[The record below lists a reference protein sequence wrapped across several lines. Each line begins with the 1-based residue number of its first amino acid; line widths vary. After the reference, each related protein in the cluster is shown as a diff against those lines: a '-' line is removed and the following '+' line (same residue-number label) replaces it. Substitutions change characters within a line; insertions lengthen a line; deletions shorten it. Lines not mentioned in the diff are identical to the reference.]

1 MRVLAIDTSTMVST
15 CAILE
20 DEKLLGEYS
29 LNQEITHS
37 ENLVPM
43 IKEMLDNL
51 ELNISHID
59 LYGIAIGPGSFTG
72 LRIGIAT
79 IKAFAHVFDKPM
91 VGVCTLEGLAFN
103 LPYRGI
109 IVPMI
114 DARRNRVYTGI
125 YRWENGN
132 IINIMEPTIMEV
144 DALLEYL
151 NQNYDNIMINGNGST
166 LHKDNI
172 ISTLGEKVELAPIGL
187 NGCRAA
193 SICELSLLKWKK
205 GQVDN
210 YYTLVPD
217 YLRESQ
223 AQRELRKKESGNHGY
238 INSRNEADGFR

>member
-59 LYGIAIGPGSFTG
+59 LYGVAIGPGSFTG

-91 VGVCTLEGLAFN
+91 VGVSTLEGLAFN

-125 YRWENGN
+125 YKWENGN
-132 IINIMEPTIMEV
+132 IINIMK
-144 DALLEYL
+144 LL
-151 NQNYDNIMINGNGST
+151 Q
-166 LHKDNI
+166 
-172 ISTLGEKVELAPIGL
+172 
-187 NGCRAA
+187 
-193 SICELSLLKWKK
+193 WK
-205 GQVDN
+205 
-210 YYTLVPD
+210 
-217 YLRESQ
+217 
-223 AQRELRKKESGNHGY
+223 
-238 INSRNEADGFR
+238 

>member
-1 MRVLAIDTSTMVST
+1 MKVLAVDTSTMIST
-15 CAILE
+15 CAVLD
-20 DEKLLGEYS
+20 DEKILGEYS

-51 ELNISHID
+51 ELSISDIN
-59 LYGIAIGPGSFTG
+59 LYGVATGPGSFTG

-79 IKAFAHVFDKPM
+79 VKSFAHVFDKPI
-91 VGVCTLEGLAFN
+91 VGVSTLEGLAFN
-103 LPYRGI
+103 LPCKGI
-109 IVPMI
+109 VVPMI

-132 IINIMEPTIMEV
+132 IINIIEPTIMEI
-144 DALLEYL
+144 DILLEYL
-151 NQNYDNIMINGNGST
+151 NKNYNNIMVNGNGAT
-166 LHKDNI
+166 LYKDKI
-172 ISTLGEKVELAPIGL
+172 ISILSDKVKLAPIGL

-193 SICELSLLKWKK
+193 SICELSLLKWKEGK
-205 GQVDN
+205 VND

-223 AQRELRKKESGNHGY
+223 AQRELRKKESGNYGY
-238 INSRNEADGFR
+238 INSRNEGN